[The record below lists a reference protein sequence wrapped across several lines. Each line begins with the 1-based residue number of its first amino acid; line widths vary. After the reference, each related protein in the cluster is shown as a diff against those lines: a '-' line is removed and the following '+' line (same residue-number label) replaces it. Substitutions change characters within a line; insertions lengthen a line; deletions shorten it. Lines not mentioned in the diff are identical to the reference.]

1 MLADLQD
8 LATRLEATGR
18 RLIETPS
25 RLELRRALLADAQ
38 DMADMATAEALPL
51 FLRSLA
57 KEAAGR
63 AHRVAQAVEAAD
75 APDLAATVDD
85 LAHALQELRQAVAGG
100 RA

>member
-1 MLADLQD
+1 MLADLQN
-8 LATRLEATGR
+8 LATRLETTGR

-38 DMADMATAEALPL
+38 AMADMADADPLPL

-63 AHRVAQAVEAAD
+63 AHRVARAVEATD
-75 APDLAATVDD
+75 APDLAAVVDE
-85 LAHALQELRQAVAGG
+85 LADTLRELRRAVADG

>member
-1 MLADLQD
+1 MLVDLQN
-8 LATRLEATGR
+8 LATRLETTGR

-38 DMADMATAEALPL
+38 AMADMADADALPL

-63 AHRVAQAVEAAD
+63 AHRVARAVEATD
-75 APDLAATVDD
+75 APDLAAVVDE
-85 LAHALQELRQAVAGG
+85 LADTLRELRRAVADG